1 MAVSLLSF
9 DREAGADLLVTNPVQ
24 PDGETTLAVP
34 ATLCRAIEAR
44 LAQLGLRAE
53 QLEVTYEPARSML
66 RVTGCAASQDARER
80 ILLCCGNVR
89 GVAAVDDR
97 MTVVMPSEVS
107 RWRFVQPGDT
117 LARIAKDLY
126 RDAQR
131 EQQLRA
137 ANQPLIGDTDE
148 LQPGWLLRVPA

>member
-9 DREAGADLLVTNPVQ
+9 DREAGADLLAARPVQ
-24 PDGETTLAVP
+24 PDGETPLAAA
-34 ATLCRAIEAR
+34 ATLCRAIEDH
-44 LAQLGLRAE
+44 LDQLGLHAE
-53 QLEVTYEPARSML
+53 QLEVTYDSTRALL
-66 RVTGCAASQDARER
+66 RVSGCAVSQDARER

-97 MTVVMPSEVS
+97 MTVLMPSEVS

-117 LARIAKDLY
+117 LARIADDLY
-126 RDAQR
+126 RDARR
-131 EQQLRA
+131 EHQLRA

-148 LQPGWLLRVPA
+148 LQPGWLLRVPT